1 MRLRRNLKYKNLTST
16 GIQRMWNMKGFVIPK
31 IIGAAGIASK
41 RLKISGDNTRTTFN
55 RFSTKD
61 RSTRNI
67 THHKES
73 ATS

>member
-16 GIQRMWNMKGFVIPK
+16 GIQRMWKMKGFVIPK
-31 IIGAAGIASK
+31 IIASK